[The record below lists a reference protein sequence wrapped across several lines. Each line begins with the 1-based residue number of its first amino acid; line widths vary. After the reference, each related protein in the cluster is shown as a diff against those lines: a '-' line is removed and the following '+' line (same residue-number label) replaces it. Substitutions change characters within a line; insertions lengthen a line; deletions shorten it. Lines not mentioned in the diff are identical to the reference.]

1 MDKDK
6 KIGFFFLGLV
16 LIMAIITLF
25 LIDAA
30 SADPPVY
37 DRLEASSCDCIYAE
51 VGDMEIYG
59 FGAD

>member
-37 DRLEASSCDCIYAE
+37 DKLEIY
-51 VGDMEIYG
+51 GDGKSRFTQEIYG